1 MIKQVPILLIIV
13 GIVVLKLGIILVM
26 VYGLSFY
33 SGIAIFFG
41 IAMLVAGVD
50 LKRKIKRLNAKNKK
64 DHHDYTISKLME
76 DEDKL
81 KDDEKNNSYS

>member
-1 MIKQVPILLIIV
+1 MVVGIVILLI
-13 GIVVLKLGIILVM
+13 GINLVM
-26 VYGLSFY
+26 SYGLTFF
-33 SGIAIFFG
+33 SGISLFFG
-41 IAMLVAGVD
+41 CAMLIAGID

>member
-1 MIKQVPILLIIV
+1 MS
-13 GIVVLKLGIILVM
+13 
-26 VYGLSFY
+26 YGLTFF
-33 SGIAIFFG
+33 SGISLFFG
-41 IAMLVAGVD
+41 CAMLIAGID